1 MKLSKY
7 VLFKNEKYLVL
18 KERGDYL
25 TICNGDYSYL
35 GENAITVKKKML
47 HFYNY

>member
-7 VLFKNEKYLVL
+7 VLFKDEKYLVL
-18 KERGDYL
+18 KEKGDYL

-35 GENAITVKKKML
+35 GENAITVKKEDVTFL
-47 HFYNY
+47 